1 MNESLTSTQWFRV
14 AALRPQLDAQARVQR
29 VTYRRA
35 VWHVLQRGDG
45 GRSYRLNAAAYAFV
59 ARCNGQLSLQRL
71 WELLLHEQRDAAP
84 TQDELLRL
92 LARLH
97 AAALLSFDRRPDFGP
112 QGVLH
117 APHGASNSSP
127 HTGANGAPANSLLS
141 FRIPLGRPDALL
153 TALYPLARAAFMRT
167 ALCLWAAA
175 VVWLALAAALNQA
188 ELAHH
193 AAVWLQTP
201 RMLLITWLCYP
212 VVKALHELGHGL
224 AVKHLGG
231 TVPEWGVTVMMF
243 MPVPYVDASASA
255 GHGSARGRALVSAA
269 GIMVELA
276 LAAAGLALALH
287 AQPGWWHDIGLAVFF
302 IGAVST
308 LVING
313 NPLLRFDGYH
323 LLCDAFELPNL
334 ARRSAQLWFE
344 RLRIHLLGEVIA
356 QPLVAAP
363 GERRWLWAYAPAA
376 LLWRTL
382 IACAL
387 VAWLGGLSFLLG
399 LGVAALLL
407 WAGVLR
413 PAWAVLRHLNRLP
426 VGQAATQR
434 ARRRGLGLAGG
445 VLALAALP
453 LPFASV
459 VPGVVWLPDAAL
471 LRVAGEGFVDEVL
484 ARPGQLVHTG
494 QPLLRLAAP
503 MLSAECQALAARV
516 GALDAESIHT
526 QRSEPTR
533 SASLEREAA
542 ALQVQLERC
551 LERQEQL
558 TLRAGSSGRLE
569 LANAQ
574 DLPGRYLKQGTLVG
588 QVMDGSPSLV
598 RVAVGQEQAAL
609 LHARS
614 RGVSVQ
620 LAEVGE
626 PARAASLLRDST
638 GAVTQL
644 PSAALGDR
652 GGGSVPTDPADPHGL
667 KAVRALVLA
676 DVQLP
681 ASLGERVGGR
691 AWVRFDHGFAPLAM
705 QVASGMQQLFL
716 KHFNP
721 GQ

>member
-1 MNESLTSTQWFRV
+1 MTESLTSAQWFRV

-45 GRSYRLNAAAYAFV
+45 ARSHRLNAAAYAFV
-59 ARCNGQLSLQRL
+59 ARCNGRLSLQRL

-97 AAALLSFDRRPDFGP
+97 AAALISFDRRPDFGP

-117 APHGASNSSP
+117 EPPDARGGAAGS
-127 HTGANGAPANSLLS
+127 GAPANTLLS
-141 FRIPLGRPDALL
+141 FRLPFGRPDALL
-153 TALYPLARAAFMRT
+153 AALGPYARGAFTRT
-167 ALCLWAAA
+167 ALGL
-175 VVWLALAAALNQA
+175 WLAAILWMIVAAALNRV
-188 ELAHH
+188 ELSHH
-193 AAVWLQTP
+193 AGVWMQTP

-231 TVPEWGVTVMMF
+231 QVPEWGVTVMMF

-255 GHGSARGRALVSAA
+255 LQASARGRALVSAA
-269 GIMVELA
+269 GIMVELV

-287 AQPGWWHDIGLAVFF
+287 AQPGWLHDVGLAVFF
-302 IGAVST
+302 IGTVST
-308 LVING
+308 LVVNG

-323 LLCDAFELPNL
+323 VLCDALELPNL
-334 ARRSAQLWFE
+334 AQRSAQQWLQC
-344 RLRIHLLGEVIA
+344 LRSRVLGENLA
-356 QPLVAAP
+356 QPLHAAP
-363 GERRWLWAYAPAA
+363 GERAWLWAYAPAA
-376 LLWRTL
+376 LLWRVL
-382 IACAL
+382 IACAV
-387 VAWLGGLSFLLG
+387 VAWLGSLSFLFG
-399 LGVAALLL
+399 LVVAALLL

-413 PAWAVLRHLNRLP
+413 PAWGLVQHLQRLP
-426 VGQAATQR
+426 HHQPGTQR
-434 ARRRGLGLAGG
+434 ARRRGWALGAAL
-445 VLALAALP
+445 LALAALP

-471 LRVAGEGFVDEVL
+471 LRVASAGFVQEIL
-484 ARPGQLVHTG
+484 AQPGQQVQVG

-503 MLSAECQALAARV
+503 MLSAECQALEARAA
-516 GALDAESIHT
+516 ALDAEGIQA
-526 QRSEPTR
+526 QRSEPAR
-533 SASLEREAA
+533 AASLEREAA
-542 ALQVQLERC
+542 ALQVQIERC
-551 LERQEQL
+551 LQRQEQL
-558 TLRAGSSGRLE
+558 TLRAGMAGRLQ
-569 LANAQ
+569 LAQAQ
-574 DLPGRYLKQGTLVG
+574 DLSGRYLKQGTLVG

-609 LHARS
+609 LHERTQA
-614 RGVSVQ
+614 VSVR
-620 LAEVGE
+620 LAEIGA
-626 PARAASLLRDST
+626 PAHAAMLLRDGT

-652 GGGSVPTDPADPHGL
+652 GGGSVPTDPADPQGL
-667 KAVRALVLA
+667 KAQRAVVLA
-676 DVQLP
+676 DVLLP

-691 AWVRFDHGFAPLAM
+691 AWVRFDHGLAPLAL
-705 QVASGMQQLFL
+705 QAANAMQQVFL
-716 KHFNP
+716 QHFNP